1 MANEE
6 NSIIGRGAMEFFF
19 PWTST
24 LSAYPQASMVMSSRR
39 EGEIVSSLFFSYH
52 L

>member
-6 NSIIGRGAMEFFF
+6 NAIIGRGAMEFLF
-19 PWTST
+19 PWAST
-24 LSAYPQASMVMSSRR
+24 LSAYPHASMAMSSRR
-39 EGEIVSSLFFSYH
+39 EGETVSSLFFRNH